1 MNQFILLIFNCK
13 FKFFEWSKQVTLATL
28 NVYVMAYFVQKE
40 TEVILDE
47 SDDLWVDLRHRHI
60 ATVSQ

>member
-1 MNQFILLIFNCK
+1 MA
-13 FKFFEWSKQVTLATL
+13 LATL